1 MKDYKNKHSLHA
13 ESTARR
19 TLWVLTICLEGY
31 AVTGI
36 TSQEIEAGRTT
47 AGTET
52 GKSGSIGT
60 ETRSGSLS
68 TGMMRTDAIEAT
80 MIRTESLGTGTRS
93 GSSSTGMMRTESLGT
108 GTRSDAIEATRMTMK
123 GGVIEI
129 TRMSIVG
136 TGTMTTMMTMIELL
150 SEGYRQKVGK

>member
-13 ESTARR
+13 EPTARR
-19 TLWVLTICLEGY
+19 TLWVLMICLEGY
-31 AVTGI
+31 AVTEI

-60 ETRSGSLS
+60 GTRSGSPS
-68 TGMMRTDAIEAT
+68 TGMMRT
-80 MIRTESLGTGTRS
+80 
-93 GSSSTGMMRTESLGT
+93 GSIGT
-108 GTRSDAIEATRMTMK
+108 GTRSDAIEAMTMTIK

-129 TRMSIVG
+129 MRMSIVG
-136 TGTMTTMMTMIELL
+136 TGTMMTMMMTMIELS